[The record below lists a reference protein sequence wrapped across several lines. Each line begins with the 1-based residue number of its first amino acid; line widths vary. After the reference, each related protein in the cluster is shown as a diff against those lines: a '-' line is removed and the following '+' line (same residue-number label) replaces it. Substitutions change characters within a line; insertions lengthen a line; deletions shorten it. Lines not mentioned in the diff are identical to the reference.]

1 MEELKPNGS
10 ALQLG
15 TALQAV
21 IREVNNGLETRVAGI
36 ETRVAGIETRVIGI
50 ETRVIGIDEAL
61 RQHGYSLERI
71 EKALAPRGHLQE

>member
-1 MEELKPNGS
+1 MDELKPNGS

-36 ETRVAGIETRVIGI
+36 ETRVVGIE
-50 ETRVIGIDEAL
+50 EAL